1 VLYLYK
7 KRTMRAFI
15 GMGLLGAN
23 FVKALRK
30 KGEQVQVWNRTTAK
44 ATALEAE
51 GAKAFAD
58 VADAVKGADIIHV
71 TLKDD
76 ASVDEVLAQAAPGL
90 QKGAVIVDHTTI
102 TAEGARQR
110 TAAWKAKGFTYLH
123 APVFMGPSNALAGT
137 GYMMVSGDQ
146 AVIDKLTL
154 TLAAMTGKLLN
165 LGAEEGKAAGMKLVG
180 NLFLVTMTAG
190 LADTLTLAKAL
201 NIPIPDVA
209 DLFDQWNPGN
219 MLPMRLQRMSSGKY
233 DNPSWEL
240 NMARKDTGLFLQTA
254 EQAGAQLAIV
264 PAIAALMDHWI
275 AKGHGNEDW
284 VVIGKDAL

>member
-51 GAKAFAD
+51 GAKAFAE

-264 PAIAALMDHWI
+264 PAIAALMDQWI